1 MDRVWYF
8 MPLWLDINKVQIVWL
23 KINLVG
29 GTKNITFNAFTEVP
43 AIVTQ
48 VTDNT
53 GIAYQN
59 NVTNITVS
67 SATVGLYMGTTNPMS
82 IIMIGI

>member
-1 MDRVWYF
+1 M
-8 MPLWLDINKVQIVWL
+8 
-23 KINLVG
+23 VG

-43 AIVTQ
+43 AIVSQLTE
-48 VTDNT
+48 TT

-67 SATVGLYMGTTNPMS
+67 SATVSLYMGTTNPVS
-82 IIMIGI
+82 IIMI

>member
-1 MDRVWYF
+1 MG
-8 MPLWLDINKVQIVWL
+8 INKVQIVWL

-29 GTKNITFNAFTEVP
+29 STKDITFNAFTEVP

-48 VTDNT
+48 LTDNT

-59 NVTNITVS
+59 NVYNITVS
-67 SATVGLYMGTTNPMS
+67 SATVGLYLGSNNPIS